1 MSFGAPWWLVL
12 CLPWIVVEWRLLARP
27 AAAIALPRH
36 GLARAIAPSWR
47 RRLAS
52 MPRWLVR
59 AAVVLALL
67 ALARPRVAI
76 GEDVESRS
84 GVDLMLV
91 LDVSST
97 MRSQGSFDAPRF
109 EVVRDVV
116 ERFVAE
122 RSDDRI
128 GLLTFA
134 RFARW
139 VCPLTDD
146 HRALAQRLRSVTP
159 VAENSAEDRTAI
171 GVALATVVTRLRTD
185 DGRTKV
191 VVLLSDGQ
199 NNVNDVDPVDA
210 AEFAKAHGI
219 RVHTVLAGTGR
230 AAARQL
236 EAIATTTGGSAHT
249 AADPRAL
256 SRVYEEIDAI
266 ESRVSDV
273 RRYPVFVE
281 ATRACAAIAC
291 VLLALA
297 LALDVL
303 WLRRTP

>member
-1 MSFGAPWWLVL
+1 MSFGAPWWFLL
-12 CLPWIVVEWRLLARP
+12 CVPWAIVEWRLHARP
-27 AAAIALPRH
+27 AAAIAFPR
-36 GLARAIAPSWR
+36 LAVARAIAPSWR
-47 RRLAS
+47 RRLAPV
-52 MPRWLVR
+52 PRWLVR
-59 AAVVLALL
+59 AAVVLAVL
-67 ALARPRVAI
+67 ALARPRVAV

-84 GVDLMLV
+84 GVDLLLV

-97 MRSQGSFDAPRF
+97 MRSRGSFDAPRF

-122 RSDDRI
+122 RADDRI

-146 HRALAQRLRSVTP
+146 HRALARRLADVTP
-159 VAENSAEDRTAI
+159 VAENSAEDLTAI
-171 GVALATVVTRLRTD
+171 GVALATAVTRLRAD
-185 DGRTKV
+185 DGRSKV

-210 AEFAKAHGI
+210 AAFAKAHGI

-256 SRVYEEIDAI
+256 SRVYAEIDAI
-266 ESRVSDV
+266 ETRASDV

-281 ATRACAAIAC
+281 ATRTCAAIAS

-297 LALDVL
+297 IALDVL
-303 WLRRTP
+303 WMRRMP